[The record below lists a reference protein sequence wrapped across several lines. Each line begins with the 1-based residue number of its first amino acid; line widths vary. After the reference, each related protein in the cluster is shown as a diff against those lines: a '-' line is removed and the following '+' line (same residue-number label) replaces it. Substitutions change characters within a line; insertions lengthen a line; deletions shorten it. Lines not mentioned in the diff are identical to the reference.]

1 MTFRELIVS
10 AIRNFILNQM
20 TDSVVQD
27 IATNGLTAA
36 DQAVIDQYLDQTA
49 P

>member
-1 MTFRELIVS
+1 MTFRQIIQQ
-10 AIRNFILNQM
+10 AIRDFILNLL
-20 TDSVVQD
+20 TANVVSD

-36 DQAVIDQYLDQTA
+36 DQAVIDTYLDQTS